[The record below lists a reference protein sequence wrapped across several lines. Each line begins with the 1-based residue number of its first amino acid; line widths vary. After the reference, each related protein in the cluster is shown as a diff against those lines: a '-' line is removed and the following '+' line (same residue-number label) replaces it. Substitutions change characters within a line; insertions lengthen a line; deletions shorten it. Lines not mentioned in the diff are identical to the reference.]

1 MMRIFAALCFAAL
14 ISSQAFAQTELL
26 LGADNPG
33 GSYYLYGGGL
43 STWINQNS
51 KTLRLTSQTT
61 RGSVENVRLLTAGRL
76 SFGLANAVATYQS
89 RVGVGQFKGQQTDK
103 IRGIAVLDVA
113 PLHVV
118 TYPSTGI
125 KTMADLAGKRVSI
138 GAPGSGSATAAGVLF
153 PILGLKGKVKTQNL
167 GFSESS
173 ANLRDG
179 NIDAFMAASA
189 LPTPAVVDLTS
200 THEVTLVPITKD
212 VVNKLRKDNPPYTPV
227 VIPANTYSGIT
238 KDVDTLGV
246 ASLLVARADVPD
258 EAVYELVRQM
268 YTSEALNYMKN
279 VYRAWDP
286 KPGEDFFSDI
296 GVPLHP
302 AALRFYKEKG
312 MAK

>member
-1 MMRIFAALCFAAL
+1 MIRMLATFCFFAL
-14 ISSQAFAQTELL
+14 ISGQASAQSDLL

-43 STWINQNS
+43 TTWINQKS
-51 KTLRLTSQTT
+51 KTLRMTSQTT
-61 RGSVENVRLLTAGRL
+61 RGSVENVRLLAAGRL

-89 RVGVGQFKGQQTDK
+89 RKGVGQFKGQQTEN

-125 KTMADLAGKRVSI
+125 RAMSDLAGKRVSI
-138 GAPGSGSATAAGVLF
+138 GAPGSGSATAAGLLF
-153 PILGLKGKVKTQNL
+153 PILNLSGKVKTQNL

-173 ANLRDG
+173 SNLRDG

-200 THEVTLVPITKD
+200 SHDVTLVPITKE
-212 VVNKLRKDNPPYTPV
+212 VVDGLRKDNPPYTQV

-238 KDVDTLGV
+238 KDVETLGL
-246 ASLLVARADVPD
+246 ASLLIVRADVSD
-258 EAVYELVRQM
+258 DAVYELVSQM
-268 YTSEALNYMKN
+268 YTPEAMTYMKS

-286 KPGEDFFSDI
+286 KPGEDLFSDI

-312 MAK
+312 LVK